1 MTNWN
6 GFDKGVIG
14 RKLPSDKTLNNMRK
28 ADLIEL
34 LHIAEDNHNVL
45 AFAYKNA
52 VDNSKCNKCP
62 ISKMSAEHDKYIR
75 AEAINEVITLL
86 YAKIKNKDELTTKE
100 KETNTVISLCIE
112 QIGQLKEQ
120 K

>member
-1 MTNWN
+1 MTDWN

-62 ISKMSAEHDKYIR
+62 IPKMSSEHDQQIR
-75 AEAINEVITLL
+75 TEVIENFLKEDVDCRAGHKECL
-86 YAKIKNKDELTTKE
+86 YLNSPVTCVE
-100 KETNTVISLCIE
+100 CIAE
-112 QIGQLKEQ
+112 QLKEQ
-120 K
+120 NK